1 MRFLLVALDWSYT
14 RLNSTG
20 SARTCVCVCAW
31 VCVCGCLLCALVGL
45 RYYIIILIN
54 IYAHRKIQEQTL
66 ISLYAE

>member
-1 MRFLLVALDWSYT
+1 MCFLLVALDWSYT
-14 RLNSTG
+14 RLNSI
-20 SARTCVCVCAW
+20 VCV
-31 VCVCGCLLCALVGL
+31 LLCALVGL